1 MKVIMPEVNNSVVK
15 MVLTDVHKTCH
26 AAYGTMLFFFLKKK
40 STFIVAFIL
49 LQYNFVY

>member
-26 AAYGTMLFFFLKKK
+26 AAYGTMLFFLKK